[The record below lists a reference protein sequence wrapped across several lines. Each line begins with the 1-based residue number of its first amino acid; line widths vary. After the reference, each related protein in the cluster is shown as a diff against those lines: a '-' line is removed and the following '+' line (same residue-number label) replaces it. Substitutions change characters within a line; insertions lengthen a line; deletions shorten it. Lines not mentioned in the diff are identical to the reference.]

1 VIAALLLAGAT
12 APATPMF
19 DPLRFFAGATRGD
32 ASLKIILRSARAVN
46 VQGHGR
52 IAADGTLILDQRVEQ
67 EGKAPKTRQWR
78 IRAVGHGRYAGTLT
92 DATGPVTGEATGN
105 RLHLSYPTGRIRIDQ
120 WLTLSADGRSA
131 RNRLV
136 ARRLGIT
143 LAHLDETIRKL
154 D

>member
-1 VIAALLLAGAT
+1 VIAALLLANAP
-12 APATPMF
+12 APATPVF
-19 DPLRFFAGATRGD
+19 DPSRFFAGATRGD
-32 ASLKIILRSARAVN
+32 ASLKIILRSARAVH

-52 IAADGTLILDQRVEQ
+52 VTADGTLILDQRVEQ
-67 EGKAPKTRQWR
+67 EGKAPRTRRWR
-78 IRAVGHGRYAGTLT
+78 IRAVGQGRYAGTLT

-105 RLHLSYPTGRIRIDQ
+105 RLHLSYSNGRIRVDQ

-136 ARRLGIT
+136 ARRFGIT
-143 LAHLDETIRKL
+143 LARLDETIRKL

>member
-1 VIAALLLAGAT
+1 MIAALLLAGPP

-19 DPLRFFAGATRGD
+19 DPMRFFAGATSGD
-32 ASLKIILRSARAVN
+32 ASLKIILRSARAVH

-52 IAADGTLILDQRVEQ
+52 VAPDGTLILDQRVEQ
-67 EGKAPKTRQWR
+67 QGKAPKTRQWR
-78 IRAVGHGRYAGTLT
+78 IRAVGRGRYGGTLT

-105 RLHLSYPTGRIRIDQ
+105 RLHLSYPTGRVRIDQ
-120 WLTLSADGRSA
+120 WLTLSANGRSA

-136 ARRLGIT
+136 AGRFGIT
-143 LAHLDETIRKL
+143 LAQLEETIRKL

>member
-1 VIAALLLAGAT
+1 MIAALLLAGAP
-12 APATPMF
+12 APATPVF
-19 DPLRFFAGATRGD
+19 DPLRFFAGATRGQ
-32 ASLKIILRSARAVN
+32 ATLKIILRSTRSVC
-46 VQGHGR
+46 VQGRGR
-52 IAADGTLILDQRVEQ
+52 VTPDGTMVLDQRVEQ

-78 IRAVGHGRYAGTLT
+78 IRAVGQGRYAGTLT

-131 RNRLV
+131 QNRLV
-136 ARRLGIT
+136 ARRFGIT
-143 LAHLDETIRKL
+143 LARLEETIRKL